1 MYQLEMIRTALFGIA
16 AALMFMSSAMA
27 ETVLDTVGS
36 ETGTTEPTVV
46 SGTGTG
52 TGGAGDGGTGGGTD
66 DGTGTGTDDQA
77 SAFDQLST
85 GGQKHANSL
94 FDAQQ
99 GGEGGGVLSLD
110 DIALAR
116 QETGWGN
123 VFKQM
128 KEDGLVLEK
137 NFGQIVSGQG
147 KTDETIGN
155 GADTGTD
162 TETETATAGASTGT
176 FAKPKSSGTF
186 ARPKRTKLVVT
197 TAGGNRV
204 VVGLK
209 RSGPKSRSFAKGSG
223 ARKALKVS
231 SRQMGRRTR
240 ITSGRGKIS
249 GLTAARGSH
258 ASLGTGR
265 GGGGGKS
272 FGGGGKGKSK

>member
-1 MYQLEMIRTALFGIA
+1 MYQLEMIRTAIFGIA
-16 AALMFMSSAMA
+16 AALIFMSSAIA
-27 ETVLDTVGS
+27 QTVVDTVGS
-36 ETGTTEPTVV
+36 ETGTTDTTVV
-46 SGTGTG
+46 TGTETGTG
-52 TGGAGDGGTGGGTD
+52 DAGDGGTG
-66 DGTGTGTDDQA
+66 DGAETGTGDTV

-99 GGEGGGVLSLD
+99 GGEGGEVMSLD
-110 DIALAR
+110 DIALAK

-155 GADTGTD
+155 GASTD
-162 TETETATAGASTGT
+162 TDTATAGASTGYV
-176 FAKPKSSGTF
+176 AKPKSSGYV
-186 ARPKRTKLVVT
+186 AKPKRTKLVVT
-197 TAGGNRV
+197 TAGGSRV

-209 RSGPKSRSFAKGSG
+209 KSRLKSRSFAKGSD

-231 SRQMGRRTR
+231 SRQTGRRAG

-258 ASLGTGR
+258 ASVSTGR
-265 GGGGGKS
+265 GG
-272 FGGGGKGKSK
+272 GGGGKGKSK